1 MNILQFIKKGK
12 LKNKQLSLLAI
23 NFKKAFDSVSHEY
36 ILEMLKCFNYSDY
49 MIKIVRTTM
58 KKKIAGIM
66 TESNIIT
73 IFGLDI
79 SENFDLEET
88 NFNKLMVKI
97 RGMLLFWAKF
107 KLSIV
112 G

>member
-23 NFKKAFDSVSHEY
+23 NFKKAFDSISHEY
-36 ILEMLKCFNYSDY
+36 ILEMLKCFNYSYY
-49 MIKIVRTTM
+49 MIKIVR
-58 KKKIAGIM
+58 KIAGIM